1 MVNCECDAFSIE
13 FCWLNAS
20 ATHSQRQGLFAAYY
34 AVNRSLIRRISI
46 LLVKRPEKVFNINC
60 LVPEAR
66 RASRRKCLIS
76 LAFSAHF
83 FLDNAIKNPAVAG

>member
-1 MVNCECDAFSIE
+1 M
-13 FCWLNAS
+13 
-20 ATHSQRQGLFAAYY
+20 
-34 AVNRSLIRRISI
+34 LIFNGQLRLRLILISI

-60 LVPEAR
+60 LVPEALW
-66 RASRRKCLIS
+66 APRRKSLIL

>member
-1 MVNCECDAFSIE
+1 M
-13 FCWLNAS
+13 
-20 ATHSQRQGLFAAYY
+20 
-34 AVNRSLIRRISI
+34 LIFNGQLRLRLILISI

-66 RASRRKCLIS
+66 RAPRRKSLIL